1 MVSIIVYSKCLL
13 LVLVCLPASS
23 ATSQD
28 TCIIDQLASCW
39 LCFSGQQVGGKNLY
53 IHQHTKCTNSLTDRS
68 WLGRLFFEPIMMTQS
83 CGRWSLNL
91 SCPSCALH
99 HCSIPFHS
107 TFRILQCTHFRMIS
121 QIYIPLQLY
130 PLFFCACPW
139 NTNLVT
145 YSCNFYVSQP
155 SSLLHTCLEAF
166 SMFFHCK
173 LPFESLQYG
182 R

>member
-1 MVSIIVYSKCLL
+1 MVYSKCLL

-68 WLGRLFFEPIMMTQS
+68 WLGRLFFWTN
-83 CGRWSLNL
+83 RDDLNL

-99 HCSIPFHS
+99 CCSIPFHS
-107 TFRILQCTHFRMIS
+107 TFRILQCTLFRMIS

-130 PLFFCACPW
+130 HLLFFCARPW

-145 YSCNFYVSQP
+145 YSCNFYISQP

-173 LPFESLQYG
+173 LPFEHLQDVAIQ
-182 R
+182 